1 MCASAWRRMC
11 VCVFVCVRACVFVRV
26 CACVCVRTRPRV
38 RVTAF
43 PDPRAFPLPALY
55 TRTHARARA
64 HTHTHT
70 CSDVAL
76 LFDALGVAEAGLPSR
91 EAVGFGA
98 THAASSVGRYYN
110 ASLAEAIGEAYAPDA
125 EAGGYDLRDVLEQ
138 IRGG

>member
-1 MCASAWRRMC
+1 MCASAWRCMC
-11 VCVFVCVRACVFVRV
+11 VCVCVCLCVSVRA
-26 CACVCVRTRPRV
+26 CACVCVRV
-38 RVTAF
+38 RVC
-43 PDPRAFPLPALY
+43 
-55 TRTHARARA
+55 ARARVCVCPRSLTPEHSPYPLCTRA
-64 HTHTHT
+64 RTHT